1 MDRMKEGEDEKKNR
15 IGGEYSQKDVRSRIL
30 RNVGS
35 YPLKLHCT
43 KSQKNITLIFT
54 TMRSSNPTQN

>member
-1 MDRMKEGEDEKKNR
+1 MDRMKEGEDEKT
-15 IGGEYSQKDVRSRIL
+15 GLWGEYSQKDVCSRIL

-35 YPLKLHCT
+35 YTLKLHCT

-54 TMRSSNPTQN
+54 TMRGSNPTQN